1 MTILEEIRNLLQEK
15 IGRDY
20 DVRVVEKVVIGLFF
34 KEVKLST
41 GQNARGYC
49 ESVSNQP
56 GNVSDQLIDSI
67 DNPAVWR
74 SQQG

>member
-1 MTILEEIRNLLQEK
+1 MTILEETRNLLQEK

-41 GQNARGYC
+41 GQNARSTVNPYQTSQGMF
-49 ESVSNQP
+49 
-56 GNVSDQLIDSI
+56 LI
-67 DNPAVWR
+67 N
-74 SQQG
+74 